1 MVLSSC
7 SPSFVACPV
16 LCVLQLK
23 ITQSL
28 LLSFT
33 YNSAVL
39 CSHQK
44 IEKRDWISWLRS
56 LFYHN
61 FYID

>member
-7 SPSFVACPV
+7 STTFVACPV

-28 LLSFT
+28 LHSFT
-33 YNSAVL
+33 FNSAVL

-44 IEKRDWISWLRS
+44 IEKMRLDILVKVTILS
-56 LFYHN
+56 
-61 FYID
+61 

>member
-7 SPSFVACPV
+7 SPTFVACPV
-16 LCVLQLK
+16 LCVLQLE

-44 IEKRDWISWLRS
+44 IEK
-56 LFYHN
+56 
-61 FYID
+61 

>member
-7 SPSFVACPV
+7 STTFVACPV

-28 LLSFT
+28 LHSFT

-39 CSHQK
+39 SSHQK
-44 IEKRDWISWLRS
+44 IEK
-56 LFYHN
+56 
-61 FYID
+61 